1 MVANIFIRNY
11 PNHMIIT
18 GTLALI
24 ATTVSIFG
32 AVNTSANMAGSYY
45 DKQMISDSLSNMKA
59 TEQLLRQKANSES
72 GIKQQEML
80 TTADK
85 LGQVNSKMNELNNQ
99 AFTNS
104 VKREGLGF
112 VKGLVTGKAASAA
125 GIGKVAQN
133 LVGVGDSMADQV
145 IGNNGLQGTLDN
157 IAMQDWS
164 AAAQAGDELDLQI
177 LILQARELTRQTQ
190 ALNKDMQRMQSWYQQ
205 EAPGNTDSSEIDQQV
220 AEVIDNSPE
229 LTQQLIAQAQV
240 KGNDNTQTGEAKN
253 TADDVDQPETDSE
266 VTEPKKDN
274 SVIGTWVGTDKK
286 FEFEA
291 GALNGT
297 DASGNPV
304 KKVLYFKE
312 GGVLDRE
319 DKPLGGDVDY
329 SWEQVDD
336 DHIKT
341 VAIYDTLL
349 IEVTYKLEG
358 DSLIST
364 KVFVEFQGESS
375 ENTDAYG
382 KQVLVRSQ

>member
-1 MVANIFIRNY
+1 
-11 PNHMIIT
+11 MIIT

-45 DKQMISDSLSNMKA
+45 DKQMISDSLNNMKA

-72 GIKQQEML
+72 GTKQQEML

-85 LGQVNSKMNELNNQ
+85 LGRVNSKMNELNNQ

>member
-1 MVANIFIRNY
+1 MVISGA
-11 PNHMIIT
+11 
-18 GTLALI
+18 LALI

-45 DKQMISDSLSNMKA
+45 DKQMISDSLNNMKA

-85 LGQVNSKMNELNNQ
+85 LGRVNSKMNELNNQ

-125 GIGKVAQN
+125 GIGKVAEN
-133 LVGVGDSMADQV
+133 LIGVGDAAADQV

-157 IAMQDWS
+157 MAMQDWN
-164 AAAQAGDELDLQI
+164 AATQAGDELDIQI

-220 AEVIDNSPE
+220 AEIIDNSSE
-229 LTQQLIAQAQV
+229 LTQQLIDQAQI
-240 KGNDNTQTGEAKN
+240 KGNDNTQASEGKN
-253 TADDVDQPETDSE
+253 TTDEVDLPEDIPE
-266 VTEPKKDN
+266 ATESKENKTI
-274 SVIGTWVGTDKK
+274 IGTWVGTDKR

-297 DASGNPV
+297 DANGNPV
-304 KKVLYFKE
+304 KKVLYFEE
-312 GGVLDRE
+312 GGILDRE
-319 DKPLGGDVDY
+319 DEPLGGGVVY
-329 SWEQVDD
+329 SWEQVDEN
-336 DHIKT
+336 HIKT
-341 VAIYDTLL
+341 VAIYETLH

-364 KVFVEFQGESS
+364 KVFVEFGGESS
-375 ENTDAYG
+375 ENTDVYG
-382 KQVLVRSQ
+382 KQVLVRSE

>member
-1 MVANIFIRNY
+1 LVVSIFITNY
-11 PNHMIIT
+11 FNHMIIT

-45 DKQMISDSLSNMKA
+45 DKQMIGDSLNNMKA

-85 LGQVNSKMNELNNQ
+85 LNQVNSKMTELNNQ

-112 VKGLVTGKAASAA
+112 AKGLVTGKAASVS

-157 IAMQDWS
+157 MAMQDWS

-220 AEVIDNSPE
+220 TEIIDSNTE
-229 LTQQLIAQAQV
+229 LTQQLIDQAQI
-240 KGNDNTQTGEAKN
+240 KGNDSAQTSEAKN
-253 TADDVDQPETDSE
+253 AADDVDQTETE
-266 VTEPKKDN
+266 PKVTEPKKNN
-274 SVIGTWVGTDKK
+274 SVIGTWVGTDKR

-304 KKVLYFKE
+304 KKVLYFEE

-319 DKPLGGDVDY
+319 DEPLGGDVTY
-329 SWEQVDD
+329 SWEQVDE

-341 VAIYDTLL
+341 IAIYEALL
-349 IEVTYKLEG
+349 VEITYKIEG

-364 KVFVEFQGESS
+364 KVFAEFNGESS
-375 ENTDAYG
+375 ENTDVYG
-382 KQVLVRSQ
+382 KQVLVRSE

>member
-1 MVANIFIRNY
+1 
-11 PNHMIIT
+11 MIIT

-45 DKQMISDSLSNMKA
+45 DKQMISDSLNNMKA

-72 GIKQQEML
+72 GIKQQQML

-85 LGQVNSKMNELNNQ
+85 LGRVNSKMNELNNQ

-104 VKREGLGF
+104 IKREGLGF
-112 VKGLVTGKAASAA
+112 AKGLLTGKAANAA
-125 GIGKVAQN
+125 QIGKVAEN
-133 LVGVGDSMADQV
+133 LIGVGDATADQV

-157 IAMQDWS
+157 MAMDDWS
-164 AAAQAGDELDLQI
+164 AAAQAGDELDIQI

-220 AEVIDNSPE
+220 AEVIDNNTE
-229 LTQQLIAQAQV
+229 LAQQLIDQAQI
-240 KGNDNTQTGEAKN
+240 KGNDNTQASEVKN
-253 TADDVDQPETDSE
+253 TVNEVDQPEAGSE
-266 VTEPKKDN
+266 VTEPKKNN
-274 SVIGTWVGTDKK
+274 SVIGTWVGTEKRFDH
-286 FEFEA
+286 EV

-297 DASGNPV
+297 DASGKPI
-304 KKVLYFKE
+304 KKVLYFSE

-319 DKPLGGDVDY
+319 DKPLGGGVVY
-329 SWEQVDD
+329 SWEQVDA
-336 DHIKT
+336 DHVKT

-349 IEVTYKLEG
+349 VEVTYKLED

-364 KVFVEFQGESS
+364 KVFAEFNGETS
-375 ENTDAYG
+375 ENNDVYG
-382 KQVLVRSQ
+382 KQVLVRSE